1 MSPGDWGLLFAAA
14 LLLGSTFLFIE
25 IAIVEIPP
33 LTAAVVRR
41 RIVPRHEC
49 HECRP
54 EAAVLG
60 ECTRG

>member
-49 HECRP
+49 RP